1 MWFNIFTIFISAF
14 AVCVSIYTFRWV
26 SKRDLTR
33 DTINAYEDLQTFL
46 YHFYEYP
53 SGEIET
59 FVDDKTSEEYKA
71 LSNSLARLEIFSTG
85 IRHEIY
91 DFEIIY
97 KMAHGYLDGILR
109 DKIDYLLYMK
119 SGNSNQFYVNTQ
131 WLLEEMD
138 KEIRKEA
145 NFGGSK

>member
-1 MWFNIFTIFISAF
+1 MWFNIFTILISAI
-14 AVCVSIYTFRWV
+14 AVFVSIYTFHWV

-33 DTINAYEDLQTFL
+33 DTIKAYEDLQTFL

-53 SGEIET
+53 AGEIET

-71 LSNSLARLEIFSTG
+71 LSNSLARLEIFATG
-85 IRHEIY
+85 VRKEIY
-91 DFEIIY
+91 DFEIVY
-97 KMAHGYLDGILR
+97 KMAHGYLDGVLR

-119 SGNSNQFYVNTQ
+119 SGNSNQFYANPQ

-138 KEIRKEA
+138 NKTRNK
-145 NFGGSK
+145 

>member
-1 MWFNIFTIFISAF
+1 MWLNIFTIFISAF

-71 LSNSLARLEIFSTG
+71 LSNSLARLVNIPALVSSESG
-85 IRHEIY
+85 IWKPR
-91 DFEIIY
+91 FRRL
-97 KMAHGYLDGILR
+97 GNR
-109 DKIDYLLYMK
+109 S
-119 SGNSNQFYVNTQ
+119 SGNWEPV
-131 WLLEEMD
+131 
-138 KEIRKEA
+138 IR
-145 NFGGSK
+145 